1 MLQKFPLFYHEIILH
16 PPPSTIQGGRIF
28 QSHPHCQIFSPLTSS
43 SSPLTSS
50 SALFIHLF
58 FIFQVTQKYLAMQN
72 TMTSSPAFYFFY
84 HSSDAKKYH
93 LLLYPLFSFFQVTR
107 KYSATQNT
115 MTSISPAL
123 FPPIIRMTHAKNSIF
138 DI

>member
-1 MLQKFPLFYHEIILH
+1 
-16 PPPSTIQGGRIF
+16 
-28 QSHPHCQIFSPLTSS
+28 
-43 SSPLTSS
+43 
-50 SALFIHLF
+50 
-58 FIFQVTQKYLAMQN
+58 VTQKYLAMQN

-123 FPPIIRMTHAKNSIF
+123 FPLIIRMTHAKNSIF
-138 DI
+138 DIKKNGQ